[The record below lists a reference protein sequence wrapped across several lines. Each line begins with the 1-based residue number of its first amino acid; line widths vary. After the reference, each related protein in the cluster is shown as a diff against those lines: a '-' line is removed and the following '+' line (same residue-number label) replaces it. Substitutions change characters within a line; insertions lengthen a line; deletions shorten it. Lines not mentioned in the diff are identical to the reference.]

1 MTFGC
6 LIGEQFEKLLSGDRF
21 FFTHKSSGSQNE
33 RGLPPRT
40 KESIRKRTLGDIICD
55 NTDAVET
62 TNKVMEISSGND
74 AKKCSERIGLDFD
87 AILDELQVNQVQV
100 TPVDVH
106 ISSSHTCSTGRCG
119 PGKAKYCADDVG
131 TTICHTRHGADNFPW
146 IALEFSAPVQVTKV
160 EILNAQSQWE
170 RIGTVDVRITESL
183 PTDGQT
189 MFSDG
194 ELFGSFT
201 GPGTTGGVVTLEETP
216 KQGTFVLLQRNKGQH
231 PNEVL
236 IVSDIRVFTSRRVN
250 DEHPSGECAEGW
262 SSYGESC
269 YRFYGP
275 HEQLTWAEAQ
285 AECQKQ
291 NSNLAI
297 ARDENVV
304 LFLGGLQRTN
314 RIWLGA
320 QRQPGS
326 DPAVGWTLIDGSP
339 LSFQN
344 WDQVEPNGEHELC
357 LEQQGQRAFFKW
369 RDHSCDVTNS
379 YICEQQ
385 QRSAV
390 TVPIQV
396 AEATSS
402 SLFNNDFL
410 PEYAIDGFPPNQDH
424 RNTNGFHSRPEDY
437 PWFQLKL
444 VSPQTVTGVLILN
457 RIHCCGERLEN
468 LEIRAGMT
476 PVDAGFRG
484 KLVANKKVGKFAGPG
499 VTGQTYTIE
508 FDEEVTAQHITLQL
522 TDPNSILQINE
533 IKVFGLAR
541 DCPDGWLMYQGQ
553 CYGHPKENKLSWADA
568 ESYCQSWSAG
578 AHLASIHSAEEQKF
592 VQDNFPQNIWL
603 GGSDASQEG
612 TWVWSDG
619 TSVVYTNWGPGEPNN
634 AAGSQDCIEGNWHDF
649 KWDDDYCTSENL
661 FLCKK

>member
-1 MTFGC
+1 MIYDPTVVADVTNEFATAAFRFGHSLIPNSILVAQKPVRTKTISCPIKDTFFMFEEFNIGSDLSGKAWQNMVRGIATQDSPRFDSSINHAVLDYLFCGENCAIPGGFGQDLAARNIQRGRDHGLNPYTEYRVQCGLEALTDWANRPDEISEEDWRNMEKVYTNVGDIDLFVGGLSEISNDDGLVGPTFGC

-87 AILDELQVNQVQV
+87 AILDKLQVNQVQV

-106 ISSSHTCSTGRCG
+106 ISSSHTCSTGQCG
-119 PGKAKYCADDVG
+119 PGKAEYCADDVG

-183 PTDGQT
+183 PTDGQA

-201 GPGTTGGVVTLEETP
+201 GPGTTGGIVTLEETP

-231 PNEVL
+231 PNDVL

-269 YRFYGP
+269 YRLYGTQ
-275 HEQLTWAEAQ
+275 EQLTWAEAQ

-304 LFLGGLQRTN
+304 FFLGGLQGNN

-344 WDQVEPNGEHELC
+344 
-357 LEQQGQRAFFKW
+357 
-369 RDHSCDVTNS
+369 
-379 YICEQQ
+379 
-385 QRSAV
+385 
-390 TVPIQV
+390 
-396 AEATSS
+396 
-402 SLFNNDFL
+402 
-410 PEYAIDGFPPNQDH
+410 
-424 RNTNGFHSRPEDY
+424 
-437 PWFQLKL
+437 
-444 VSPQTVTGVLILN
+444 
-457 RIHCCGERLEN
+457 
-468 LEIRAGMT
+468 
-476 PVDAGFRG
+476 
-484 KLVANKKVGKFAGPG
+484 
-499 VTGQTYTIE
+499 
-508 FDEEVTAQHITLQL
+508 
-522 TDPNSILQINE
+522 
-533 IKVFGLAR
+533 
-541 DCPDGWLMYQGQ
+541 
-553 CYGHPKENKLSWADA
+553 
-568 ESYCQSWSAG
+568 
-578 AHLASIHSAEEQKF
+578 
-592 VQDNFPQNIWL
+592 
-603 GGSDASQEG
+603 
-612 TWVWSDG
+612 
-619 TSVVYTNWGPGEPNN
+619 
-634 AAGSQDCIEGNWHDF
+634 
-649 KWDDDYCTSENL
+649 
-661 FLCKK
+661 

>member
-62 TNKVMEISSGND
+62 TKKVMEISSGND
-74 AKKCSERIGLDFD
+74 AKKCSERIGINFD
-87 AILDELQVNQVQV
+87 AILEELQVNQVQV
-100 TPVDVH
+100 TPVDVK
-106 ISSSHTCSTGRCG
+106 ISSSHTCSTGQCG
-119 PGKAKYCADDVG
+119 PGKAEYCADDVA

-170 RIGTVDVRITESL
+170 RIGTVDVRFTESL

-269 YRFYGP
+269 Y
-275 HEQLTWAEAQ
+275 
-285 AECQKQ
+285 
-291 NSNLAI
+291 
-297 ARDENVV
+297 
-304 LFLGGLQRTN
+304 
-314 RIWLGA
+314 
-320 QRQPGS
+320 
-326 DPAVGWTLIDGSP
+326 
-339 LSFQN
+339 
-344 WDQVEPNGEHELC
+344 
-357 LEQQGQRAFFKW
+357 
-369 RDHSCDVTNS
+369 
-379 YICEQQ
+379 
-385 QRSAV
+385 
-390 TVPIQV
+390 
-396 AEATSS
+396 
-402 SLFNNDFL
+402 
-410 PEYAIDGFPPNQDH
+410 
-424 RNTNGFHSRPEDY
+424 
-437 PWFQLKL
+437 
-444 VSPQTVTGVLILN
+444 
-457 RIHCCGERLEN
+457 
-468 LEIRAGMT
+468 
-476 PVDAGFRG
+476 
-484 KLVANKKVGKFAGPG
+484 
-499 VTGQTYTIE
+499 
-508 FDEEVTAQHITLQL
+508 
-522 TDPNSILQINE
+522 
-533 IKVFGLAR
+533 
-541 DCPDGWLMYQGQ
+541 
-553 CYGHPKENKLSWADA
+553 GHPKDNKLSWADA

-603 GGSDASQEG
+603 GGSDAS
-612 TWVWSDG
+612 
-619 TSVVYTNWGPGEPNN
+619 
-634 AAGSQDCIEGNWHDF
+634 
-649 KWDDDYCTSENL
+649 
-661 FLCKK
+661 